1 MAKYEPLKG
10 NVYGRLTVIEDIRDE
25 TVKKGSKHKCKCI
38 CSCDGKE
45 IIIPAA
51 YLTRNEKK
59 SCGCI
64 RLENIT
70 KHGMSHDRFYN
81 IYNHIIDRCNNKN
94 NDRYLQYGA
103 RGIKC
108 LWTSFEE
115 FKNDMYESYQKHFE
129 THNGD
134 TTIDRIDVNG
144 NYCKEN
150 CRWLTNKE
158 QQSNKQNSHKV
169 NDGSNEV
176 LSYKA
181 YCKKYNISYS
191 RVQYR
196 MKKYNYTFEQAVQEV
211 LENAKIR

>member
-1 MAKYEPLKG
+1 
-10 NVYGRLTVIEDIRDE
+10 
-25 TVKKGSKHKCKCI
+25 
-38 CSCDGKE
+38 
-45 IIIPAA
+45 
-51 YLTRNEKK
+51 
-59 SCGCI
+59 
-64 RLENIT
+64 
-70 KHGMSHDRFYN
+70 
-81 IYNHIIDRCNNKN
+81 
-94 NDRYLQYGA
+94 
-103 RGIKC
+103 
-108 LWTSFEE
+108 
-115 FKNDMYESYQKHFE
+115 MYESYQKHFE

-144 NYCKEN
+144 NYCKDN

-158 QQSNKQNSHKV
+158 QQSNKQDSHKV